1 MMLKKLH
8 IKKVIGILKIS
19 IIRIIFMIGLFSSV
33 LIALSFTS
41 IPFYASYRL
50 SCPHQKAYNSPDYI
64 VVLGAGGMPSAEAI
78 MRCYYGSEAA
88 KAYVTSQVIIALPT
102 LPQYFK
108 QSHTYKMYQEMRLRG
123 VDSTRF
129 IFEIKG
135 TNTHE
140 QALTI
145 KNDLKISANSSL
157 LIITSP
163 EHIYRSIKTF
173 QRAGFKLVS
182 GLASYENAID
192 ESLLLKQTEKPTII
206 DNPGRNPALR
216 YNMWNYLK
224 IEITVLREYFAITW
238 YWLNGW
244 I

>member
-1 MMLKKLH
+1 M
-8 IKKVIGILKIS
+8 KIT
-19 IIRIIFMIGLFSSV
+19 IIRVIFTIGLFSSI

-50 SCPHQKAYNSPDYI
+50 SCPHQKSYKTPDYI

-78 MRCYYGSEAA
+78 MRCYYGSQAA
-88 KAYVTSQVIIALPT
+88 NTFPTARVIIALPT
-102 LPQYFK
+102 LPQYLL
-108 QSHTYKMYQEMRLRG
+108 QSHTYKMYQEMRFRG

-129 IFEIKG
+129 LFEIKG
-135 TNTHE
+135 TNTRE
-140 QALTI
+140 QAIAI
-145 KNDLKISANSSL
+145 KNDLNIPSNSSI

-173 QRAGFKLVS
+173 QKAGFKHVT

-192 ESLLLKQTEKPTII
+192 ESLLLKQTENPNII
-206 DNPGRNPALR
+206 DNPSRNPALR

-224 IEITVLREYFAITW
+224 IEITVLREYFAISW
-238 YWLNGW
+238 YWLKGW